1 MSPLTTL
8 ISSHFAD
15 IIKICKYVGY
25 ITPAV
30 GAVGAAGKYIHTK
43 ITARRRAADESQ
55 KLVADTNKNVL
66 LLMENHLPHI
76 QKAIETHDAT
86 LVSMQ
91 SDFRNMD
98 TKLDGV
104 QTRLDDSKETIHR
117 LGEAFVRHLE
127 NSAKEAKETKR
138 RKPVH
143 A

>member
-1 MSPLTTL
+1 MFPLTNL
-8 ISSHFAD
+8 IGSHFAD

-30 GAVGAAGKYIHTK
+30 GAVGAAGKYVHTK

-55 KLVADTNKNVL
+55 KLVSETNKNVL

-76 QKAIETHDAT
+76 QEAIENHDKT
-86 LVSMQ
+86 LNSMQ
-91 SDFRNMD
+91 SDFRDMG

-127 NSAKEAKETKR
+127 NSTKESPKR
-138 RKPVH
+138 RKTVH

>member
-1 MSPLTTL
+1 MFPLINL
-8 ISSHFAD
+8 IGSHFAD

-30 GAVGAAGKYIHTK
+30 GAVGAAGKYVHSK
-43 ITARRRAADESQ
+43 ITARRRAVDESQ
-55 KLVADTNKNVL
+55 KLVSETNKNVL

-76 QKAIETHDAT
+76 QEALDKHDQT

-91 SDFRNMD
+91 SDFRDMG

-104 QTRLDDSKETIHR
+104 QARLDDSKESIHR

-127 NSAKEAKETKR
+127 NSAKEAKEPKR
-138 RKPVH
+138 RKVH

>member
-1 MSPLTTL
+1 MFPL
-8 ISSHFAD
+8 ISLIGSHFAD

-30 GAVGAAGKYIHTK
+30 GAVGAAGKYVHTK
-43 ITARRRAADESQ
+43 VTARRRAAEDSQ
-55 KLVADTNKNVL
+55 RLVSETNKNVL

-76 QKAIETHDAT
+76 QEAIENHDKT
-86 LVSMQ
+86 LNSMQ

-104 QTRLDDSKETIHR
+104 QTRLDDSKESLHR

-127 NSAKEAKETKR
+127 NSTKEPTKK
-138 RKPVH
+138 RKAVH